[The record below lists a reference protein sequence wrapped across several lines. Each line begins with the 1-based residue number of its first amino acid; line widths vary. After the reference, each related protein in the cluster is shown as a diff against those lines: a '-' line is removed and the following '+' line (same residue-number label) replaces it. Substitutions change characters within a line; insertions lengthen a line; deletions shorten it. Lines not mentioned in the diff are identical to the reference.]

1 MSLAGFDFQALNRRY
16 LAQPANDAA
25 NYAVSI
31 AATYEAVE

>member
-25 NYAVSI
+25 QYAVR
-31 AATYEAVE
+31 